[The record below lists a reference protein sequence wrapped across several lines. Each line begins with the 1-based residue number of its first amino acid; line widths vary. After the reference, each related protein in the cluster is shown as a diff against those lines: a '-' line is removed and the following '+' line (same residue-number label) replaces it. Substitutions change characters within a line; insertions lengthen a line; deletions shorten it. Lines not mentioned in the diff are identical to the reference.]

1 MTVSSTASTQSFA
14 GTQSS
19 LTFTFPAIYG
29 HPEEIAVI
37 QELIS
42 NPATYST
49 LVYGSAYTVTINT
62 NGIGG
67 VVHVL
72 PTFSAAYLQKVQ
84 RNTTMTQE
92 SDYEDYSQFP
102 AETLEENLDRLTLIC
117 QDLSRRISALE

>member
-14 GTQSS
+14 GTQST
-19 LTFTFPAIYG
+19 LTFTFQALPS
-29 HPEEIAVI
+29 HPEEISVI
-37 QELIS
+37 EELIA

-49 LVYGSAYTVTINT
+49 LAYGTAYTVTINT

-72 PTFSAAYLQKVQ
+72 PTFSAAYLQKVT
-84 RNTTMTQE
+84 RKTAFLQE

-102 AETLEENLDRLTLIC
+102 AETLEENLDRLTFITQELAA
-117 QDLSRRISALE
+117 RIAALE

>member
-29 HPEEIAVI
+29 HPEEIQVVE
-37 QELIS
+37 QLIS

-49 LVYGSAYTVTINT
+49 LAYGSAYTVTINT
-62 NGIGG
+62 SGIGG
-67 VVHVL
+67 VVHVS
-72 PTFSAAYLQKVQ
+72 PSFSALYTQIVR
-84 RNTTMTQE
+84 RNTTMTQD

-102 AETLEENLDRLTLIC
+102 AETLEGNLDRLTLIC